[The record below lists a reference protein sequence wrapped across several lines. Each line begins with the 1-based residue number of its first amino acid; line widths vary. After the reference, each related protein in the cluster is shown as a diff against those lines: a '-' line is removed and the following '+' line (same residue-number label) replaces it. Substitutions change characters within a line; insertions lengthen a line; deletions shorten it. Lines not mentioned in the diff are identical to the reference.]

1 MRAVRFYDSEFARD
15 EISALLGRKVNF
27 RRRLGGI
34 EFEVNGDVA
43 TEGDWSVSLDG
54 AIFVATHSRYK
65 KLLENADA
73 KHEIR

>member
-1 MRAVRFYDSEFARD
+1 MRAVRFYDSEVARD
-15 EISALLGRKVNF
+15 EISALLGRKINF

-43 TEGDWSVSLDG
+43 NEGDWVVSLDG

-65 KLLENADA
+65 KLLEDG
-73 KHEIR
+73 KVIHEII